1 MGECPCESVT
11 HCHYA
16 QRLSVRLDIE
26 YRFNF
31 HALHPVK
38 ICRNGHE
45 LDKEVHAAHPD
56 SHYSDKSGDMLYIIM
71 IHSRLLCVDY
81 QQAGEE
87 AELLGAVALAITL
100 ALFDRILD

>member
-1 MGECPCESVT
+1 MGECPCESVA
-11 HCHYA
+11 HSHYA
-16 QRLSVRLDIE
+16 KRLAVRLDIE

-45 LDKEVHAAHPD
+45 LDKEVHAAHSD
-56 SHYSDKSGDMLYIIM
+56 SHYSDKSGDMLYIIV
-71 IHSRLLCVDY
+71 IHRLLLCVDY

-87 AELLGAVALAITL
+87 AELLGAVALAVAF
-100 ALFDRILD
+100 ALFDGILD

>member
-26 YRFNF
+26 KLLRI

-38 ICRNGHE
+38 VCRNGHE
-45 LDKEVHAAHPD
+45 LDKEVHAAHSD
-56 SHYSDKSGDMLYIIM
+56 SHYSGKFGDMLYIIV
-71 IHSRLLCVDY
+71 IHRLL
-81 QQAGEE
+81 
-87 AELLGAVALAITL
+87 L
-100 ALFDRILD
+100 